1 MKHVEET
8 CRRDSPGP
16 LARGPGSARTPRRS
30 HLGGVTHPVSRCGCL
45 RPPRS
50 DWRHPRGARWRKLGG
65 LPTQGHSLSRRQ
77 QQCLSKICTQ
87 QFSVLAR
94 WVHFCSRPPGG
105 GGRTQGHG
113 HGAQSEDSVGRTG
126 APTLATGSPPRREAR
141 ILRGRDPSAR
151 PHCAPSCQRP
161 GLSRAARL
169 RARPAVPGHSV
180 HGRGGL
186 GLWREL
192 GFLSASRTVHQLMN
206 GEPWLQTHHA
216 AEGHKGHVR
225 PGPDAPTWP
234 DPPPPTGH

>member
-65 LPTQGHSLSRRQ
+65 LPTQGHSPSWRQ

-94 WVHFCSRPPGG
+94 WVHFCSRPLGG
-105 GGRTQGHG
+105 VAHK
-113 HGAQSEDSVGRTG
+113 AM
-126 APTLATGSPPRREAR
+126 A
-141 ILRGRDPSAR
+141 
-151 PHCAPSCQRP
+151 
-161 GLSRAARL
+161 
-169 RARPAVPGHSV
+169 AVPGVRTAWEERAPRHLRQ
-180 HGRGGL
+180 GPRLGGKL
-186 GLWREL
+186 GLSMGGTPAPDLTAPPVANAPDFPGRRGSVPGL
-192 GFLSASRTVHQLMN
+192 PSPGTVSMDV
-206 GEPWLQTHHA
+206 A
-216 AEGHKGHVR
+216 V
-225 PGPDAPTWP
+225 
-234 DPPPPTGH
+234 

>member
-1 MKHVEET
+1 MEEA
-8 CRRDSPGP
+8 RGAPDSGP
-16 LARGPGSARTPRRS
+16 LAVPEATAVSVEDLHTAVFGAGSLGPLLLTSP
-30 HLGGVTHPVSRCGCL
+30 
-45 RPPRS
+45 
-50 DWRHPRGARWRKLGG
+50 
-65 LPTQGHSLSRRQ
+65 
-77 QQCLSKICTQ
+77 
-87 QFSVLAR
+87 
-94 WVHFCSRPPGG
+94 G

-113 HGAQSEDSVGRTG
+113 RGARSEDSVGRTG
-126 APTLATGSPPRREAR
+126 APTLAAGCPPRREAR
-141 ILRGRDPSAR
+141 TLRGQDPSAR